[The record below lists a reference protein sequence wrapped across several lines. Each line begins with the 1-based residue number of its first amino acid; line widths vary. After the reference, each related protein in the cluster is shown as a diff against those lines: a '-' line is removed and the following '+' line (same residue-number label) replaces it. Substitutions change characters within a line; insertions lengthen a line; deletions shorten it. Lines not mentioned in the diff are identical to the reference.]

1 MILKDNGEYYIELND
16 VINNSEFTEEDLVGI
31 LGEKIDYVL
40 KNMSSKVYRIMYGA
54 YNGWEQEQQ
63 KKELQYII
71 NNDISKQDVICDAI
85 IEYARGA
92 MYSGMDM
99 QDYMP
104 SSSIEERMKN
114 KAAYPPMVKD
124 ILYSG
129 GLWII
134 AEIMADDENKAV

>member
-1 MILKDNGEYYIELND
+1 MILKDNGEYYVTIDD
-16 VINNSEFTEEDLVGI
+16 VINNSEFTEEDLTSI
-31 LGEKIDYVL
+31 LGENIDKVL
-40 KNMSSKVYRIMYGA
+40 ENLSARTYRVMYSA

-71 NNDISKQDVICDAI
+71 NNNVSKQDTICDAI
-85 IEYARGA
+85 IEYIRGA
-92 MYSGMDM
+92 VYSGLDL
-99 QDYMP
+99 QVYQG
-104 SSSIEERMKN
+104 N
-114 KAAYPPMVKD
+114 KGYSQEVKD

>member
-1 MILKDNGEYYIELND
+1 MILKDNGEYYIEIDD
-16 VINNSEFTEEDLVGI
+16 VINNSEFTEDDLVGI
-31 LGEKIDYVL
+31 LGENIEQVL
-40 KNMSSKVYRIMYGA
+40 KTLSARTYRVMYSA

-71 NNDISKQDVICDAI
+71 NNNVSKLDTMTDAI
-85 IEYARGA
+85 IEYIRGA
-92 MYSGMDM
+92 MYSGLDM
-99 QDYMP
+99 QVYLG
-104 SSSIEERMKN
+104 N
-114 KAAYPPMVKD
+114 KGYSNEVKD